1 MVESRWEMMS
11 SVRVWASSPMQF
23 QISCSL
29 SRSTLEV
36 ASSKRM
42 YSARH
47 NSARAMP
54 IFCRWPPES
63 FPPASPTEVSRPA
76 GWASTHS
83 FNRTWPKAS
92 NSSSSVALGAA
103 MRRFSRMVPLYRL
116 TVWGTKMTR
125 RRSSSGVRLT
135 RSRPSNRM
143 RPFSQSW
150 KRMSKEAMVDFPL
163 PERPT
168 RAVTFPLGIS
178 KDTSRRAA
186 SRP

>member
-1 MVESRWEMMS
+1 
-11 SVRVWASSPMQF
+11 
-23 QISCSL
+23 
-29 SRSTLEV
+29 
-36 ASSKRM
+36 
-42 YSARH
+42 
-47 NSARAMP
+47 
-54 IFCRWPPES
+54 
-63 FPPASPTEVSRPA
+63 
-76 GWASTHS
+76 
-83 FNRTWPKAS
+83 
-92 NSSSSVALGAA
+92 

-116 TVWGTKMTR
+116 TVWGTKITR
-125 RRSSSGVRLT
+125 RRSSSGGRLT

-178 KDTSRRAA
+178 KVTSRRAA